1 MRLKT
6 LVPCPWPEL
15 ATHLLVSTAAL
26 TVARYGYE
34 RVWDPGNREYETMVF
49 ASDSSGSSVD
59 YHDRFCR
66 RYMHAL
72 DASVGHWDI
81 VRCISESDIRVMLAD
96 SENWRLLWPQ
106 EEDA

>member
-1 MRLKT
+1 MNLKT

-26 TVARYGYE
+26 WESA
-34 RVWDPGNREYETMVF
+34 WDPGDREYETMVF
-49 ASDSSGSSVD
+49 ASDASGSSVD

-66 RYMHAL
+66 RYMHEL

-106 EEDA
+106 EEGA